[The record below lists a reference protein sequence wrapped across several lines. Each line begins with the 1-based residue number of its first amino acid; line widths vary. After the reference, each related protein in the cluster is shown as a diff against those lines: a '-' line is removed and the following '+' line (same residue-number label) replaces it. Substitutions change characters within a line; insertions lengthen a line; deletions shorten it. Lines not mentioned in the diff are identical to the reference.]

1 MSRAIISVISLVVF
15 GLPMVMVSL
24 WGLDMQDR
32 WEEVLGTERNVPSG
46 LATAGR
52 AVNDWVADAREG
64 QMAAALFDPVAI
76 TDHRFVQYRRTG
88 VTVADV
94 LAPGEAVPPAD
105 HAHLWITARGLALA
119 QAEGCPAI
127 LDTIATRCSAGRLE
141 VAPQDDGTFTVAAR
155 LGFAPADDP
164 GAVPPNGRDVGINRT
179 TLRLP
184 LQGSLSVPPDQVAT
198 AERELLTAAQDACRT
213 LRADTGTCTIQALQF
228 GRTVRGDT
236 VNLSA
241 DVVLASLVPDGTDAV
256 TDATEAAIT
265 GGIMDR
271 LRGLMGGDDTEAA
284 PATGS
289 APRVLQGGGARNGDN
304 TLTID

>member
-24 WGLDMQDR
+24 WGLGMQDR

-64 QMAAALFDPVAI
+64 QLAAALFDPVAI

-94 LAPGEAVPPAD
+94 LAPGEAVPSAD

-141 VAPQDDGTFTVAAR
+141 VEPQDDGTFTVAAR

-164 GAVPPNGRDVGINRT
+164 GAVPPNGRDVGIDRT

-198 AERELLTAAQDACRT
+198 AERTLLTAAQDACRT

-236 VNLSA
+236 VSLSA

-284 PATGS
+284 PATGN